1 MTQLPKTDRVVKF
14 FIDNALF
21 FVILLV
27 GLEVWAIVFNL
38 AVNDYLDTAFWRSR
52 GVWLGND
59 TVNLFGYSVSFQF
72 EGYTDYSFYYVHWG
86 HNMLNGVMPYD
97 PNFGHIV
104 LNGYANDNGAYIF
117 PPFYAY
123 LYAAG
128 IALPFDDWGIGLLIT
143 AFGYLTAF
151 PVYGIAKELSNS
163 RRVGEVAAL
172 TYLLNPISLYY
183 STFIWLNPAPFVF
196 FFFAGFY
203 ALLKGKKY
211 TGTILIVCAALFKQT
226 AWFLGIPLVVYL
238 LVRPQK
244 SPEETENS
252 IQVKNEVAASK
263 KTSTIQVLAKYF
275 DLKGFLWPAILVI
288 AFVVAVFL
296 PFIIATPD
304 FFRNLALAA
313 GGFPLDSYTDLPGY
327 GSPMRFQVLPVAAG
341 LPELAQ
347 FLDIIVF
354 YGFILTFG
362 VMIFFGL
369 MLLEKRSHDRPIYYM
384 RRLLLFTMLMMLWVH
399 LMGPRGVYKYYF
411 VLFVPFFSV
420 FSSVK
425 MVTSSEESVPFS
437 YSMLWVPLALS
448 LVIIIPQRTVYLF
461 GVLLIFISYL
471 LAEQIGAAWKVI
483 TTPLRWT
490 GGVVG
495 IALLP
500 LKKRVENIRKGWGL
514 EQTKEF
520 TIGSQSYS
528 IHFVGALDQLLRR
541 QKLLQSKLY
550 RGNEVVSEKTART
563 WCQDAEDLSLL
574 THTVTVNED
583 GHIAE
588 YKIEHLSS
596 MVLAL
601 RVRRNGAEV
610 SVE

>member
-14 FIDNALF
+14 FIDNALL

-38 AVNDYLDTAFWRSR
+38 AVTDYLDTAFWRSR

-128 IALPFDDWGIGLLIT
+128 IALPFDDWGIGFLIA
-143 AFGYLTAF
+143 AFGYLTVF
-151 PVYGIAKELSNS
+151 PVYGIARELSNS

-183 STFIWLNPAPFVF
+183 SAFAWLNPSPFVF

-244 SPEETENS
+244 SPGETDNS
-252 IQVKNEVAASK
+252 SQVKNEAVASK
-263 KTSTIQVLAKYF
+263 KAGTLEALQKYF
-275 DLKGFLWPAILVI
+275 DLRGFLWPAILVI
-288 AFVVAVFL
+288 AFVAAVFL
-296 PFIIATPD
+296 PFIIATPG
-304 FFRNLALAA
+304 FLQNLALAT
-313 GGFPLDSYTDLPGY
+313 GGFPLDSFTELPGY

-341 LPELAQ
+341 LPEIAQ
-347 FLDIIVF
+347 FLDMIVF
-354 YGFILTFG
+354 YGFLLTFG

-369 MLLEKRSHDRPIYYM
+369 MLLERRVDNRPVYYM
-384 RRLLLFTMLMMLWVH
+384 RRLLLFTLLMMLWVH

-411 VLFVPFFSV
+411 VLFAPFFSI

-448 LVIIIPQRTVYLF
+448 LIIIIPQRTVYLF

-490 GGVVG
+490 GDVVSM
-495 IALLP
+495 LSLP
-500 LKKRVENIRKGWGL
+500 LKKRVENIRQDWGL
-514 EQTKEF
+514 KQIKEF
-520 TIGSQSYS
+520 TIGSESFS
-528 IHFVGALDQLLRR
+528 IRFVGALEQLFRR
-541 QKLLQSKLY
+541 QKRLRSELY
-550 RGNEVVSEKTART
+550 RGEEIVSEKSART
-563 WCQDAEDLSLL
+563 WCQDAEDLSVL
-574 THTVTVNED
+574 THTVTIDEA
-583 GHIAE
+583 GHSVE
-588 YKIEHLSS
+588 YEIEQLSS
-596 MVLAL
+596 IVLAL
-601 RVRRNGAEV
+601 RVRRNGKEV